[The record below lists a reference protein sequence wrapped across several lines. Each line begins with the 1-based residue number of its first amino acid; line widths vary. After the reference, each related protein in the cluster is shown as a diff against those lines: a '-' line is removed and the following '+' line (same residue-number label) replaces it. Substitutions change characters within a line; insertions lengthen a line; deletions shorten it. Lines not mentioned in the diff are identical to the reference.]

1 MNEYLTRLRSSDL
14 LTHEHLSFLVIRF
27 IEIDRRPP
35 LLLYCAKHWH
45 HHVHNCPYNEA
56 VSRAVL
62 AFLTGTEVLKLVTQ
76 YAATWLS
83 SVRSARPLSDT
94 VEGTGQWLLE
104 HEKFVKWERGHGMTR
119 VLYCPGDG

>member
-1 MNEYLTRLRSSDL
+1 MNEYLSRLRSSDL
-14 LTHEHLSFLVIRF
+14 LTHERLSFLVIRF

-76 YAATWLS
+76 FAATWLS
-83 SVRSARPLSDT
+83 SVRSVRPLSDT
-94 VEGTGQWLLE
+94 IEGTGQWFLE
-104 HEKFVKWERGHGMTR
+104 HEKFVKWERGVTR